1 MTRFNNFIRTSM
13 FGGLV
18 VLMPA
23 LVFFLVVR
31 WLYRVMTEMIY
42 PVTSLIVEK
51 TALQQLLADILVIA
65 SILIMCFMIGVFV
78 KTHMGNLI
86 FRGIENATLRF
97 APGYSM
103 IKETIM
109 MFFGRSK
116 SPFSAVAL
124 VRPFSSETM
133 MTAFI
138 TDEHP
143 DGSYTV
149 FIPTAPNP
157 TSGNIYHLPG
167 ERVHVVSVPVE
178 EALRTILS
186 CGIGS
191 TNMVIK
197 AGEIK
202 NRPKTGEEILRE
214 EDPLIQEKS

>member
-1 MTRFNNFIRTSM
+1 M

-18 VLMPA
+18 VLMPI

-31 WLYRVMTEMIY
+31 WLYRVMTDVIY
-42 PVTSLIVEK
+42 PVTSLLVDK
-51 TALQQLLADILVIA
+51 TPLQQLLADVVVIS
-65 SILIMCFMIGVFV
+65 SILIICFLFGVFV

-86 FRGIENATLRF
+86 FKGVENATLRY

-103 IKETIM
+103 IKETVM
-109 MFFGRSK
+109 MFFGRSR

-157 TSGNIYHLPG
+157 TSGNIYHLPR
-167 ERVHVVSVPVE
+167 ERVHIVDVPVD

-191 TNMVIK
+191 TNMIL
-197 AGEIK
+197 
-202 NRPKTGEEILRE
+202 KTGELRKI
-214 EDPLIQEKS
+214 P

>member
-1 MTRFNNFIRTSM
+1 MTKFNNFIRTSM
-13 FGGLV
+13 LGGLV
-18 VLMPA
+18 VLMPVV
-23 LVFFLVVR
+23 VFFLVVR
-31 WLYRVMTEMIY
+31 WLYGVMTDVIY
-42 PVTSLIVEK
+42 PLTSFLVEK

-65 SILIMCFMIGVFV
+65 SILIICFLIGVFV
-78 KTHMGNLI
+78 KTQMGNLI
-86 FRGIENATLRF
+86 VRSFENATLRH

-103 IKETIM
+103 IKETVM

-143 DGSYTV
+143 DGSFTV

-157 TSGNIYHLPG
+157 TSGNIYHLPK
-167 ERVHVVSVPVE
+167 ERVHVVNVPVD

-191 TNMVIK
+191 TNMIVRV
-197 AGEIK
+197 A
-202 NRPKTGEEILRE
+202 EERE
-214 EDPLIQEKS
+214 KKQEQIG

>member
-1 MTRFNNFIRTSM
+1 MTKFNNFIRTSM

-18 VLMPA
+18 VLMPM
-23 LVFFLVVR
+23 LLFFLVVR
-31 WLYRVMTEMIY
+31 WLYNALTDIIY

-51 TALQQLLADILVIA
+51 TALQQLLADVLVIMA
-65 SILIMCFMIGVFV
+65 ILLICFLIGVFV
-78 KTHMGNLI
+78 KTQLGNLI
-86 FRGIENATLRF
+86 FRGVENATLRY
-97 APGYSM
+97 APGYSL
-103 IKETIM
+103 IKETVM
-109 MFFGRSK
+109 MFFGRSR

-124 VRPFSSETM
+124 VRPFSTETM
-133 MTAFI
+133 MTSFI

-167 ERVHVVSVPVE
+167 ERVHPVNVPVD

-191 TNMVIK
+191 TNMVVRVEE
-197 AGEIK
+197 ARRK
-202 NRPKTGEEILRE
+202 NP
-214 EDPLIQEKS
+214 DLIG

>member
-1 MTRFNNFIRTSM
+1 ML
-13 FGGLV
+13 GGLV
-18 VLMPA
+18 VLMPVI
-23 LVFFLVVR
+23 VFFLVVR
-31 WLYRVMTEMIY
+31 WLYGVLTDVIY
-42 PVTSLIVEK
+42 PLTSFLVEK
-51 TALQQLLADILVIA
+51 TALQQLLADVLVI
-65 SILIMCFMIGVFV
+65 SFILIVCFMIGVFV

-86 FRGIENATLRF
+86 FRSFENATLRH

-103 IKETIM
+103 IKETVRM
-109 MFFGRSK
+109 LFGRSK

-133 MTAFI
+133 MTALI

-157 TSGNIYHLPG
+157 TSGNIYHLQN
-167 ERVHVVSVPVE
+167 ERVHIVDVPVD

-191 TNMVIK
+191 TNMIV
-197 AGEIK
+197 
-202 NRPKTGEEILRE
+202 KTGELRQKKP
-214 EDPLIQEKS
+214 DLIG

>member
-1 MTRFNNFIRTSM
+1 MTKFNNFIRTSM

-18 VLMPA
+18 VLMPII
-23 LVFFLVVR
+23 LFFLVVR
-31 WLYRVMTEMIY
+31 WVYGAMTDVIY
-42 PVTSLIVEK
+42 PLTSFLVEK

-65 SILIMCFMIGVFV
+65 FILIICFAMGVFV
-78 KTHMGNLI
+78 KTQMGNLI
-86 FRGIENATLRF
+86 FRGVENATLRH

-103 IKETIM
+103 IKETVM

-133 MTAFI
+133 MTAFV

-143 DGSYTV
+143 GGSFTV

-157 TSGNIYHLPG
+157 TSGNIYHLPK
-167 ERVHVVSVPVE
+167 ERVHIVDVPVD

-191 TNMVIK
+191 TNMIVRV
-197 AGEIK
+197 AD
-202 NRPKTGEEILRE
+202 LRKKKP
-214 EDPLIQEKS
+214 DQIG

>member
-1 MTRFNNFIRTSM
+1 
-13 FGGLV
+13 
-18 VLMPA
+18 MPMI
-23 LVFFLVVR
+23 VFFLVVR
-31 WLYRVMTEMIY
+31 WLYRALTGVIY
-42 PVTSLIVEK
+42 PLTSFLVEK

-65 SILIMCFMIGVFV
+65 SILIICFLIGMFV
-78 KTHMGNLI
+78 KTQMGNLI
-86 FRGIENATLRF
+86 FRGVENATLRH

-103 IKETIM
+103 IKETVL

-143 DGSYTV
+143 DGSFTV

-157 TSGNIYHLPG
+157 TSGNIYHLQG
-167 ERVHVVSVPVE
+167 DRVHIVDVPVD

-197 AGEIK
+197 AGQLK
-202 NRPKTGEEILRE
+202 NKKPELTG
-214 EDPLIQEKS
+214 

>member
-13 FGGLV
+13 LGGLV
-18 VLMPA
+18 VLMPVI
-23 LVFFLVVR
+23 VFFLVVR
-31 WLYRVMTEMIY
+31 WLYGVLTDVIY
-42 PVTSLIVEK
+42 PVTSFLVEK

-65 SILIMCFMIGVFV
+65 AILTICFIIGVFV
-78 KTHMGNLI
+78 KTQMGNLI
-86 FRGIENATLRF
+86 FRGIENATLRY

-103 IKETIM
+103 IKETVM

-143 DGSYTV
+143 DGSFTV

-157 TSGNIYHLPG
+157 TSGNIYHLPN
-167 ERVHVVSVPVE
+167 ERVHIVDVPVD

-191 TNMVIK
+191 TNMIV
-197 AGEIK
+197 
-202 NRPKTGEEILRE
+202 KTGELRKKS
-214 EDPLIQEKS
+214 LI

>member
-1 MTRFNNFIRTSM
+1 MNKFNNFIRTSM

-18 VLMPA
+18 VLMPM

-31 WLYRVMTEMIY
+31 WLYRVMTDMIY
-42 PVTSLIVEK
+42 PVTSLLVEK
-51 TALQQLLADILVIA
+51 TPLQQLLADVIVIS
-65 SILIMCFMIGVFV
+65 SILIGCFLIGVFV

-86 FRGIENATLRF
+86 FRGVENATLRH

-103 IKETIM
+103 IKETVM
-109 MFFGRSK
+109 MFFGRSR

-133 MTAFI
+133 MTAFV

-157 TSGNIYHLPG
+157 TSGNIYHLQG
-167 ERVHVVSVPVE
+167 ERVHVVDVPVD

-197 AGEIK
+197 
-202 NRPKTGEEILRE
+202 TGELRK
-214 EDPLIQEKS
+214 KSLNL

>member
-1 MTRFNNFIRTSM
+1 MTKFNNFIRTSM

-18 VLMPA
+18 VLMPM
-23 LVFFLVVR
+23 LLFFLVVR
-31 WLYRVMTEMIY
+31 WLYNALTDIIY

-51 TALQQLLADILVIA
+51 TALQQLLADVLVIMA
-65 SILIMCFMIGVFV
+65 ILLICFLIGAFV
-78 KTHMGNLI
+78 KTQLGNLI
-86 FRGIENATLRF
+86 FRGVENATLRF
-97 APGYSM
+97 APGYSL
-103 IKETIM
+103 IKETVM
-109 MFFGRSK
+109 MFFGRSR

-124 VRPFSSETM
+124 VRPFSTETM

-138 TDEHP
+138 TDEHS

-167 ERVHVVSVPVE
+167 ERVHLVNVPVD

-191 TNMVIK
+191 TNMVIR
-197 AGEIK
+197 AGEARQK
-202 NRPKTGEEILRE
+202 NPDLTG
-214 EDPLIQEKS
+214 

>member
-13 FGGLV
+13 LGGIV
-18 VLMPA
+18 VLMPVI
-23 LVFFLVVR
+23 VFFLVVR
-31 WLYRVMTEMIY
+31 WLYGVLTDVIY
-42 PVTSLIVEK
+42 PLTSYLVEK

-65 SILIMCFMIGVFV
+65 AILIICFLIGVFV
-78 KTHMGNLI
+78 KTQMGNFI
-86 FRGIENATLRF
+86 IRGFENATLRH

-103 IKETIM
+103 IKETVM

-124 VRPFSSETM
+124 VRPFSSDTM
-133 MTAFI
+133 MTAFV

-157 TSGNIYHLPG
+157 TSGNIYHLSR
-167 ERVHVVSVPVE
+167 ECVHIVDVPVD

-197 AGEIK
+197 AGE
-202 NRPKTGEEILRE
+202 RRE
-214 EDPLIQEKS
+214 KKPDLIG

>member
-1 MTRFNNFIRTSM
+1 MTKFNNFIRTSM

-18 VLMPA
+18 VLMPVI
-23 LVFFLVVR
+23 VFFLVVR
-31 WLYRVMTEMIY
+31 WLYRVLTDVIY
-42 PVTSLIVEK
+42 PLTSVLVEK
-51 TALQQLLADILVIA
+51 TALQQLLADVLVIA
-65 SILIMCFMIGVFV
+65 SILSICFLIGVFV

-86 FRGIENATLRF
+86 FRGVENATLRY

-103 IKETIM
+103 IKETVM
-109 MFFGRSK
+109 MLFGRSK

-143 DGSYTV
+143 DGSFTV

-167 ERVHVVSVPVE
+167 ERVHVVDVPVD

-191 TNMVIK
+191 TNMIV
-197 AGEIK
+197 
-202 NRPKTGEEILRE
+202 KTGELRNKKP
-214 EDPLIQEKS
+214 DMIG

>member
-1 MTRFNNFIRTSM
+1 M

-18 VLMPA
+18 VLMPM

-31 WLYRVMTEMIY
+31 WLYRVMTDVIY
-42 PVTSLIVEK
+42 PVTSLLVEK
-51 TALQQLLADILVIA
+51 TPLQLLLANVIVISAIL
-65 SILIMCFMIGVFV
+65 LICFLIGVFV
-78 KTHMGNLI
+78 KTQLGNLI
-86 FRGIENATLRF
+86 FRGVENATFRH

-103 IKETIM
+103 IKETVM
-109 MFFGRSK
+109 MLFGRSR

-167 ERVHVVSVPVE
+167 ERVHIVDVPVD

-191 TNMVIK
+191 TNMVLK
-197 AGEIK
+197 TVE
-202 NRPKTGEEILRE
+202 NRK
-214 EDPLIQEKS
+214 KSLNL

>member
-1 MTRFNNFIRTSM
+1 MTKFNNFIRTSM

-31 WLYRVMTEMIY
+31 WLYRTMTDVIY
-42 PVTSLIVEK
+42 PVTSFLVER
-51 TALQQLLADILVIA
+51 TALQQILADIIVITM
-65 SILIMCFMIGVFV
+65 ILLLCFAIGVFV
-78 KTHMGNLI
+78 KTQLGNLI
-86 FRGIENATLRF
+86 FRGVENATLRH

-103 IKETIM
+103 IKETVR
-109 MFFGRSK
+109 MFFGRSR

-167 ERVHVVSVPVE
+167 ERVHIVDVPVD

-191 TNMVIK
+191 TNMVVK
-197 AGEIK
+197 AGEI
-202 NRPKTGEEILRE
+202 RE
-214 EDPLIQEKS
+214 KKRI